1 MKLLVLAGG
10 LGTRVKKHIGEK
22 PKALVDFN
30 GRPFIYYFIK
40 NYVDLGIS
48 SFIFCLNYKGK
59 EIQEF
64 IESCKFLNI
73 NFEFHYDGCKP
84 LGTAGS
90 IIKIIELL
98 PNNFFIT
105 YGDTLLNIDFDL
117 LTRKYEQ
124 LNTNALMTIYK
135 NFNHLDKSNV
145 KKISKYKIFYEK
157 NNHDNEM
164 NYIDYGLSVV
174 NKKIFKKY
182 DPNTVLDLSKIF
194 FDLSID
200 NQLCG
205 LEVSERFYEIG
216 SINGIFDT
224 KNFLMEKFNER

>member
-1 MKLLVLAGG
+1 
-10 LGTRVKKHIGEK
+10 
-22 PKALVDFN
+22 
-30 GRPFIYYFIK
+30 
-40 NYVDLGIS
+40 
-48 SFIFCLNYKGK
+48 LNYKGE
-59 EIQEF
+59 EIQKF
-64 IESCKFLNI
+64 IESCKFINI
-73 NFEFHYDGCKP
+73 NFEFYYDGSKP

-90 IIKIIELL
+90 IIKIIRLL
-98 PNNFFIT
+98 PNNFYIT

-135 NFNHLDKSNV
+135 NFNHLDRSNV
-145 KKISKYKIFYEK
+145 RKINKYQIFYEK
-157 NNHDNEM
+157 NNHDDQM

-182 DPNTVLDLSKIF
+182 DPNIPLDLSKIF

-205 LEVSERFYEIG
+205 LEISERFYEIG
-216 SINGIFDT
+216 SVNGIFDT
-224 KNFLMEKFNER
+224 KNFLMEKFNE